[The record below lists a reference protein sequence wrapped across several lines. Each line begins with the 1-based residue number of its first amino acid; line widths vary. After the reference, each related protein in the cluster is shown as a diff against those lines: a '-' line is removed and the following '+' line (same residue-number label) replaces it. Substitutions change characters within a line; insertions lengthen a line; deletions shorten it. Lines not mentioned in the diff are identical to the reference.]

1 MDSMVPKIPNGLK
14 GEDITIFWDRYETG
28 GVESAT
34 DWLRAA
40 TGSVSA
46 LEGDVKSLINE
57 AKERNINIITFLK
70 ELDDH
75 LLVESKDNDTNG
87 TPDDGRELRDVS
99 CDVNGS
105 SENETEST
113 EARHDDSGTNGTEQS
128 G

>member
-1 MDSMVPKIPNGLK
+1 MDNMVPS
-14 GEDITIFWDRYETG
+14 EVTIFWDRYETG
-28 GVESAT
+28 GIVPAI
-34 DWLRAA
+34 DWLQAA
-40 TGSVSA
+40 HGGLTA

-57 AKERNINIITFLK
+57 AKERNINIIQFLK

-75 LLVESKDNDTNG
+75 MQVERKDDTNG
-87 TPDDGRELRDVS
+87 TPDDGRELCAVS
-99 CDVNGS
+99 SDSSSS